1 MHFGENQLSPGLIG
15 LSPRPT
21 VHPSFLQ
28 QTSVRASSEFY
39 FTFTLTMGRSPGF
52 GSTDCNSFALL
63 RLGFPAASSL
73 KDLTS
78 LQSVTRRLINQKA
91 RHHSIAA
98 ALTACRHTVSGSIS
112 LPSPGFFSPF
122 PHGTG
127 SLSVIRRYLA
137 LEDGPPR
144 FPQGFTCLVV
154 LSIPLEPQS
163 ISHTGLSPSTVALSR
178 AFCYESRSH
187 IEVLQPRP
195 QHKTHSKK

>member
-52 GSTDCNSFALL
+52 GSTNCNSFALF
-63 RLGFPAASSL
+63 RLGFPAAPSL

-78 LQSVTRRLINQKA
+78 LQPVTRRLINQKA
-91 RHHSIAA
+91 RHYAIAD
-98 ALTACRHTVSGSIS
+98 ALTACKHTVSGSIS

-122 PHGTG
+122 PHGTCP
-127 SLSVIRRYLA
+127 LSVIRRYLA
-137 LEDGPPR
+137 LEDGPPS
-144 FPQGFTCLVV
+144 FPQDSTCPVV
-154 LSIPLEPQS
+154 LRIPIGPHAV
-163 ISHTGLSPSTVALSR
+163 SHTGLSPSLVALSR
-178 AFCYESRSH
+178 AFCYCTRSH
-187 IEVLQPRP
+187 IWVLQPQP
-195 QHKTHSKK
+195 